1 MSTTLVARSEQS
13 SIDLLGANVTATN
26 PQSRAMLEA
35 TRQTLMAH
43 GVNAAV
49 ATRRAYALLFA
60 SIERQAAIPSFLK
73 IFRVLAFIF
82 VAVIPLLLLMHRATR
97 PDIAGH

>member
-1 MSTTLVARSEQS
+1 M
-13 SIDLLGANVTATN
+13 TATN
-26 PQSRAMLEA
+26 PQSQAILEA

-60 SIERQAAIPSFLK
+60 SIERQAAILSYLK

-82 VAVIPLLLLMHRATR
+82 VSVLPLLLLMHRATQR
-97 PDIAGH
+97 RTGAAH